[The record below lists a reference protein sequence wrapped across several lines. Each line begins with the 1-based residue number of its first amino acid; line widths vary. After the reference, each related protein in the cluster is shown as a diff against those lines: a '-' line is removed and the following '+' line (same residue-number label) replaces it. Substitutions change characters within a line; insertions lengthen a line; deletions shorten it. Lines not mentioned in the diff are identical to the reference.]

1 MMPGQPVAELHIS
14 SFKRYFPIFL
24 GELDAAVMMSVH
36 GLD

>member
-1 MMPGQPVAELHIS
+1 MMPGQPAAELHIS

-24 GELDAAVMMSVH
+24 VELDAAVMMSVH